1 MSEITL
7 NATAMSLLGFL
18 HEGPL
23 TGWSLVATAQEEIG
37 DFWSVTQ
44 SQVYRELA
52 TMARLGL
59 VEAGERGPRDR
70 RPYAITDAG
79 RKAFREWLSVEPG
92 AETIRFPLLLTVLF
106 GRYLPAG
113 RLGAFVDAHRAVH
126 SGRRDGYQ
134 EHLRELEEAP
144 RGKVDPYA
152 LATLR
157 FGLAYETMVLDWMTA
172 LPKELTG
179 GSARRRA
186 KPAGAGEGRAGE
198 GRAGQGSGRSPASK
212 RSSSRPA

>member
-1 MSEITL
+1 
-7 NATAMSLLGFL
+7 
-18 HEGPL
+18 
-23 TGWSLVATAQEEIG
+23 
-37 DFWSVTQ
+37 VTQ

-79 RKAFREWLSVEPG
+79 RDAFREWLSAEPG

-113 RLGAFVDAHRAVH
+113 RLGAFVDTHRSIH
-126 SGRRDGYQ
+126 SARRDGYL
-134 EHLRELEEAP
+134 EHLREMDRAP

-152 LATLR
+152 LAALR

-172 LPKELTG
+172 LPRELTR
-179 GSARRRA
+179 GSARRGA
-186 KPAGAGEGRAGE
+186 KSAGAKSAG
-198 GRAGQGSGRSPASK
+198 AGQGSGRSPASR

>member
-1 MSEITL
+1 VSLPIQTPAV

-23 TGWSLVATAQEEIG
+23 TGWSLVATAQREIG

-70 RPYAITDAG
+70 RPYTITEAG
-79 RKAFREWLSVEPG
+79 RAAFREWIAREPG
-92 AETIRFPLLLTVLF
+92 AEIIRFPLLLTVLF
-106 GRYLPAG
+106 GRYLPPG
-113 RLGAFVDAHRAVH
+113 RLAAFVEEHRAIH
-126 SGRRDGYQ
+126 AARRDGYL
-134 EHLRELEEAP
+134 ERLREAQGAP
-144 RGKVDPYA
+144 AGQVDPHA

-157 FGLAYETMVLDWMTA
+157 FGVSYETMVLEWMAA
-172 LPKELTG
+172 LPEELM
-179 GSARRRA
+179 
-186 KPAGAGEGRAGE
+186 
-198 GRAGQGSGRSPASK
+198 AGQGQSRRRRP
-212 RSSSRPA
+212 SSSRSSRRPA

>member
-1 MSEITL
+1 MASETVRV
-7 NATAMSLLGFL
+7 NATAMSMLGFL
-18 HEGPL
+18 HDGPL
-23 TGWSLVATAQEEIG
+23 TGWSLVATVQREIG

-79 RKAFREWLSVEPG
+79 RRTFRAWIATEPG

-106 GRYLPAG
+106 GRHLPAG
-113 RLGAFVDAHRAVH
+113 RLAAMLDAHRQVH
-126 SGRRDGYQ
+126 AGRHAGYL
-134 EHLRELEEAP
+134 EELREAEAAP
-144 RGKVDPYA
+144 PGTVDPHA

-157 FGLAYETMVLDWMTA
+157 FGLAYETMVLDWMA
-172 LPKELTG
+172 SLPDEV
-179 GSARRRA
+179 
-186 KPAGAGEGRAGE
+186 AGAGPGPGQRA
-198 GRAGQGSGRSPASK
+198 RRSPSSS